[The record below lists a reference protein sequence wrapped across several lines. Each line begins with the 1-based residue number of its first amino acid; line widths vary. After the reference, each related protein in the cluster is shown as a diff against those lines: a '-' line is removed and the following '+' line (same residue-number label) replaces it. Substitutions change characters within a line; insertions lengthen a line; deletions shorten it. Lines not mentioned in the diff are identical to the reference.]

1 MTLPRTLDVEAAL
14 IYFDAYMYSPLPGK
28 IRMFERR
35 GLNPR
40 ITMPGDWE
48 VFAAI
53 LVRTRGTTARSGI
66 DLVGY
71 EVKSA
76 QDEGSF
82 EYQYHKRSW
91 AAKFEQDR
99 AADHIYISHR
109 DTLSYVEVH
118 HSTSAAIAG
127 FLDAWLAE
135 NPYSKPGEQRFR
147 KQISYRWVKEN
158 ATLLLR
164 IEDGRATY
172 VYGSEG

>member
-1 MTLPRTLDVEAAL
+1 MALPAHLDVEAAR

-28 IRMFERR
+28 MRMFERR
-35 GLNPR
+35 GLHPR

-53 LVRTRGTTARSGI
+53 LVRTTGTEGNAGI

-76 QDEGSF
+76 QDRGGF
-82 EYQYHKRSW
+82 EYQYHRNSW
-91 AAKFEQDR
+91 QKKFEEDR

-109 DTLSYVEVH
+109 DNLAHVEVWH
-118 HSTSAAIAG
+118 CEGADIAP
-127 FLDAWLAE
+127 FLDTWLE
-135 NPYSKPGEQRFR
+135 DDPYAKPTEQRFR
-147 KQISYRWVKEN
+147 RSISYRWVSEH

-164 IEDGRATY
+164 IEDGRATFA
-172 VYGSEG
+172 YGQE

>member
-1 MTLPRTLDVEAAL
+1 MSLPPTLDVEAAL

-28 IRMFERR
+28 MRMFERR
-35 GLNPR
+35 GLHPR

-53 LVRTRGTTARSGI
+53 LVRTTGTASQSGI

-76 QDEGSF
+76 QDRGGF
-82 EYQYHKRSW
+82 EYQYHRNSW
-91 AAKFEQDR
+91 QKKFEEDR

-109 DTLSYVEVH
+109 GNLAFVEVWH
-118 HSTSAAIAG
+118 CEGSAIAS
-127 FLDAWLAE
+127 FLDAWLE
-135 NPYSKPGEQRFR
+135 DNPYSKDTEQRFR
-147 KQISYRWVKEN
+147 RSISYRWVSQN

-164 IEDGRATY
+164 IEDGRASDE
-172 VYGSEG
+172 YGRQ

>member
-1 MTLPRTLDVEAAL
+1 MTLPEKLDVEAAL

-28 IRMFERR
+28 MRMFERR
-35 GLNPR
+35 GLHPR

-53 LVRTRGTTARSGI
+53 LVRTTGTEDNAGI

-76 QDEGSF
+76 QEPGSF
-82 EYQYHKRSW
+82 EYQYHRNSW
-91 AAKFEQDR
+91 QKKSAEDR
-99 AADHIYISHR
+99 VADHIYISHR
-109 DTLSYVEVH
+109 DNLAHVEVRH
-118 HSTSAAIAG
+118 CQGEDLAA
-127 FLDAWLAE
+127 FFDEWFAE
-135 NPYSKPGEQRFR
+135 DPYSSPNRQRFR
-147 KQISYRWVKEN
+147 KSIPYGWITEH

-172 VYGSEG
+172 EHGQR